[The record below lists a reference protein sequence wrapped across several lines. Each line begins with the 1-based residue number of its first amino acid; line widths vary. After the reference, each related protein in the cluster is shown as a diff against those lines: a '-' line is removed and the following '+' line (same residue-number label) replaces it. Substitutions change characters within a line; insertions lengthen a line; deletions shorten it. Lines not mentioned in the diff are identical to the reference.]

1 LEAQGKVKKK
11 ISERTRRSVYYVPEE
26 WKQEVRILIEKR
38 EMKENIDKLTL
49 EEFAELKEEFYNT
62 FIR

>member
-1 LEAQGKVKKK
+1 MKRAKPKK
-11 ISERTRRSVYYVPEE
+11 ISEATRRLVYYVPEE

-38 EMKENIDKLTL
+38 EMKENIDKLTP
-49 EEFAELKEEFYNT
+49 EEFAELKEEFYDT

>member
-1 LEAQGKVKKK
+1 MKRAKPKK
-11 ISERTRRSVYYVPEE
+11 ISEATRRLVYYVSEE

-38 EMKENIDKLTL
+38 EMKENIDKLTP
-49 EEFAELKEEFYNT
+49 EQFAELKEEFYDT